1 MGIWG
6 YLVHFKATGMLLL
19 LVDSSS
25 VHAVSAIAKHP
36 VCHYMQQQP
45 SRCGLNHQPE
55 TDVTCL
61 DSVVH
66 HAMDWLDYPPA

>member
-19 LVDSSS
+19 LVDNPS

-45 SRCGLNHQPE
+45 SRYGLHHQP
-55 TDVTCL
+55 
-61 DSVVH
+61 
-66 HAMDWLDYPPA
+66 